1 MATFE
6 EHIEGLTQIDITTTS
21 VPTQTQ
27 LTGFLVNGVI
37 DCVNRIIQYKP
48 EELSKF
54 TKTTNA
60 TDSVVK
66 KGKIL
71 SVLREHDSTRILR
84 VCTPIA
90 PQLRYEATDPTS
102 LHYRSKYNPA
112 YFELNGLIICVPE
125 ASGSGN
131 NDIVVTQVHYDT
143 GLINSD
149 EYNNGVIE
157 NFPIDYEYLVALYAA
172 ANACQSAASDI
183 QNNMPTKPTLP
194 EIPNLTRIATKLPS
208 LPIYKP
214 AKFSF
219 NSHNIINSIEKEDF
233 DKADQY
239 IKYLEKS
246 FEAYDKREGQENA
259 IYQRDLEVFKSEMD
273 SLIKDSDRN
282 TQIEATEYRNRIFK
296 HQYDVSQYQAEISEK
311 LAKYKW
317 FVEQAAKFF
326 ALYVEGTT
334 GMPQQSKARRR
345 EDTQDKRR
353 EE

>member
-21 VPTQTQ
+21 APTQSE
-27 LTGFLVNGVI
+27 LTGFLIDGII
-37 DCVNRIIQYKP
+37 DCVNRIIKYKP

-54 TKTTNA
+54 TRTTNA
-60 TDSVVK
+60 TDSVAK

-71 SVLREHDSTRILR
+71 SVLREHDSTSILR
-84 VCTPIA
+84 ICTPIP
-90 PQLRYEATDPTS
+90 PQLRYEATDSTS

-112 YFELNGLIICVPE
+112 FYELDGNIYTVPDA
-125 ASGSGN
+125 ASGD
-131 NDIVVTQVHYDT
+131 NDMVVTQINYDT
-143 GLINSD
+143 GIVYSTG
-149 EYNNGVIE
+149 YNAGVIE
-157 NFPIDYEYLVALYAA
+157 NFPLDYEYLVGLYAA
-172 ANACQSAASDI
+172 ANACQSAASDL

-214 AKFSF
+214 ARFSF

-233 DKADQY
+233 DKAEQY
-239 IKYLEKS
+239 TKYLEKS
-246 FEAYDKREGQENA
+246 FEAFDKREGQENA
-259 IYQRDLEVFKSEMD
+259 IYQRDLEVFKSEME

-296 HQYDVSQYQAEISEK
+296 HQYDVSQYQAEMTES

-317 FVEQAAKFF
+317 FIEQAAKFY

-334 GMPQQSKARRR
+334 GMAQQSKARRK